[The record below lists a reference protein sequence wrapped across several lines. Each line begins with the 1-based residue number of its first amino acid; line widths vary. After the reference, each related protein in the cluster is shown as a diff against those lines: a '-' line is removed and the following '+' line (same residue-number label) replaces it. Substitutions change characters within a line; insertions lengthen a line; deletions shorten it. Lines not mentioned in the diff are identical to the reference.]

1 MRGPKW
7 NHAEK
12 RIAPFAATQTFN
24 TFSKE
29 EVGVAF
35 LPKGIKLPWKR

>member
-1 MRGPKW
+1 MRGSKW

-24 TFSKE
+24 TFFKGE
-29 EVGVAF
+29 AGDAF
-35 LPKGIKLPWKR
+35 LPK